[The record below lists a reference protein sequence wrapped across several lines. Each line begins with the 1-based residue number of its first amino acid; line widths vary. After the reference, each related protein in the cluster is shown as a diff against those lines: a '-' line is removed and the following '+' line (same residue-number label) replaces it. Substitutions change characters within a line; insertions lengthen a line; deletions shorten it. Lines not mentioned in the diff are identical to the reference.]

1 MQRKRPLSKA
11 ILRHVKG
18 TSSFIAP
25 LLSGGRASAAELRLS
40 AERARAGRNWDKDVF
55 FRRQVCEIE
64 PDRAGNWIQ
73 YGHALKE
80 SGFYLKAVAAYQR
93 ALDIL
98 PNDADLHLQMGH
110 LAKVRGDLT
119 GAIGWFQRAKEL
131 GHAAQADIEQQL
143 SLLRR
148 VTRGP
153 VFHEA
158 TPGGPK
164 AGICVYLSVPSSAVV
179 ETSKAQIASSLGK
192 SDYSYSFA
200 MRGFVEALDAL
211 GIDNKVIANPEFV
224 SNIRERSD
232 AAINIH
238 LGFYPP
244 ENIRL
249 LKGAYNINCFA
260 WEFDRLRSA
269 LETRSY
275 HAFADQA
282 TMLSLADELWVPSS
296 HGVDAVR
303 QSVQKPVHHVSAPV
317 LSNVLKQGRVAKPTD
332 KDLNRI
338 GRNLGSV
345 GWQPLAIIPR
355 IQPTLDGIAKGRQTP
370 IHSLLSFDPTD
381 TPTVFLSIFNVH
393 DFRKQIK
400 PMIDGFMEFSRTHPN
415 AYLFL
420 KITSPNRHLESAN
433 SFLMKDQIFNATDLV
448 PPMVSDKIWLTHDVL
463 TREEMNSLYDLA
475 SFYVCTSYAEGQNLP
490 LIEAMGRGVVPV
502 TVDHTAMADYI
513 DETDA
518 IVIDSERRPLDQR
531 LSSRYGLIG
540 VETNY
545 VTSCAV
551 SAALERATALSPEA
565 YATRSAEGVKKIHDE
580 FGVARL
586 DAQLKSLV
594 ERLQQGEPS

>member
-1 MQRKRPLSKA
+1 M
-11 ILRHVKG
+11 KG
-18 TSSFIAP
+18 SSSPIAP
-25 LLSGGRASAAELRLS
+25 LLSRGRASAAELRAS
-40 AERARAGRNWDKDVF
+40 AERARAGGNWDKDVF
-55 FRRQVCEIE
+55 FRRQVCEAE

-80 SGFYLKAVAAYQR
+80 SGFHLKAVEAYQS

-98 PNDADLHLQMGH
+98 PKDADLHLQMGH

-119 GAIGWFQRAKEL
+119 GAISWFEKAKAL
-131 GHAAQADIEQQL
+131 GHAAQADIDHQL
-143 SLLRR
+143 SLLGRI
-148 VTRGP
+148 TRTP
-153 VFHEA
+153 IFHEV
-158 TPGGPK
+158 TPGADK
-164 AGICVYLSVPSSAVV
+164 SGIHVYLSVPSSAVV
-179 ETSKAQIASSLGK
+179 ETSKAQIATSLGK

-211 GIDNKVIANPEFV
+211 GVDNTVIANPEFI
-224 SNIRERSD
+224 SDIRERSD

-249 LKGAYNINCFA
+249 LKGAYNVNCFA

-275 HAFADQA
+275 HAFAEQA

-296 HGVDAVR
+296 HGAEAVR
-303 QSVQKPVHHVSAPV
+303 ASVHKPVHHAPAPV
-317 LSNVLKQGRVAKPTD
+317 LSNVLKQGRAAKPTQ

-338 GRNLGSV
+338 GRNLGAV

-355 IQPTLDGIAKGRQTP
+355 IQPVLDGIAKGRQTP

-400 PMIDGFMEFSRTHPN
+400 PMIDGFLEFSRKNPN

-420 KITSPNRHLESAN
+420 KVTSPHRHLESAN

-448 PPMVSDKIWLTHDVL
+448 PPLVSDKVWLTHDVL

-513 DETDA
+513 DESDA
-518 IVIDSERRPLDQR
+518 VVIPSERRLMDQR

-545 VTSCAV
+545 VTPRAV
-551 SAALERATALSPEA
+551 SEALTRAGGLTPED
-565 YATRSAEGVKKIHDE
+565 YATRSANGVQKIQDA
-580 FGVARL
+580 FGVERF
-586 DAQLKSLV
+586 DAQLKSLL
-594 ERLQQGEPS
+594 ERLQQVEPS